1 MIDDR
6 PLAVALLGC
15 TYILDEYVRVYKNGY
30 NLFELLFYDTFVH
43 RVCTWSVVNVS
54 YKIV

>member
-15 TYILDEYVRVYKNGY
+15 TYILDEYDCV
-30 NLFELLFYDTFVH
+30 EEYDEMFLDDEEATL
-43 RVCTWSVVNVS
+43 W
-54 YKIV
+54 